1 MKKGNSLV
9 TNDSELRLVNSYRKK
24 LDAVYFSSAV
34 HQVLNWKNNWY
45 PENIIHIHGEKD
57 KIFPVR
63 KLKPT
68 HVIKDGSHI
77 MILNKA
83 DELSSFINSVL

>member
-1 MKKGNSLV
+1 M
-9 TNDSELRLVNSYRKK
+9 TDDSELRLVNSYRKK
-24 LDAVYFSSAV
+24 LDAVYFSWAV
-34 HQVLNWKNNWY
+34 HQALNWKNNWY

-63 KLKPT
+63 KLEPT
-68 HVIKDGSHI
+68 RVIKDGSHI

-83 DELSSFINSVL
+83 DELSRFINSVL